1 MKALRIARRV
11 LATTAVLAV
20 CLFGLLWL
28 LPAWAFLAA
37 AGRPVRPW
45 PHD

>member
-1 MKALRIARRV
+1 MSALKFSARI
-11 LATTAVLAV
+11 LAAGAVLAV
-20 CLFGLLWL
+20 CLIGLLWL
-28 LPAWAFLAA
+28 LAAWVFLAA